1 MAVLLPKRT
10 NSDGFRIPDEFQN
23 NEEPSYSITS
33 SFYVKAAS
41 IPFLLR
47 DNYMYIISTDGDL
60 VDEHT
65 TCFATIQFLICL
77 KYFSTAKST

>member
-41 IPFLLR
+41 LSVLLQ
-47 DNYMYIISTDGDL
+47 DNYMYTVSTDIDL
-60 VDEHT
+60 LMNTLRALPQHSFWYV
-65 TCFATIQFLICL
+65 
-77 KYFSTAKST
+77 

>member
-33 SFYVKAAS
+33 SSYVKAAS
-41 IPFLLR
+41 IPFFIAR
-47 DNYMYIISTDGDL
+47 
-60 VDEHT
+60 
-65 TCFATIQFLICL
+65 
-77 KYFSTAKST
+77 

>member
-41 IPFLLR
+41 LSVLLQ
-47 DNYMYIISTDGDL
+47 DNYMHIVSTDVDL
-60 VDEHT
+60 LMNILRALPQYSFWYV
-65 TCFATIQFLICL
+65 
-77 KYFSTAKST
+77 

>member
-41 IPFLLR
+41 LSVLLQ
-47 DNYMYIISTDGDL
+47 DNYMYAVSTDVDL
-60 VDEHT
+60 LMNILR
-65 TCFATIQFLICL
+65 ALPQFSFW
-77 KYFSTAKST
+77 YV